1 MMHKKIIFLIIL
13 IIFNTGCWN
22 YNELNSLAITTA
34 MAIDKKDDKYEV
46 SILIA
51 NSRNKQSSSES
62 GESQTVVYSALG
74 DTIADA
80 MKNIDLENP
89 RQTYIGHLA
98 ALIIS
103 EEVAK
108 EGLINVLDL
117 LMRNSESTKRF
128 FVAISKKNK
137 AKDILKIVSPLESFP
152 AQTIYTNIKTSSES
166 QAVSVSVIYSDLIK
180 TIMQKG
186 IEPILPTI
194 MVEGSE
200 KEGSKNS
207 NLEQSNPKGGLKLGT
222 VAIFKKDK
230 LIDYAS
236 KDESRGINLAL
247 NKIDAMIIK
256 HKCKN
261 NYIVAELG
269 EVKSTISI
277 DKKPTIT
284 IKASG
289 DIIENN
295 CDIDLTNYKEI
306 DKIEKDIE
314 NQIKN
319 LVKKGVGF
327 IQDKKVD
334 SIGIGNLL
342 YKKNPNY
349 FKKINNWN
357 DFFSKLNIDIKV
369 EANIDSKGSI
379 KKSLKEALNGN

>member
-1 MMHKKIIFLIIL
+1 MHKKIIFLIIL

-379 KKSLKEALNGN
+379 KKSLKETLNGN